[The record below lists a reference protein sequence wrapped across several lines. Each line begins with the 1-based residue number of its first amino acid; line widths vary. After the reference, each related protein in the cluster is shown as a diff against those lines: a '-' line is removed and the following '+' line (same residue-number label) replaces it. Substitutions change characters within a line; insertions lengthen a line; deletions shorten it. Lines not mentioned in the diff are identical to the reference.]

1 MDEPRVHTMPDQQLV
16 LEILKDIQ
24 ARLSRN
30 EEKLDSVVRR
40 MSTNEEAV
48 ANTQRSVDDL
58 GRWLDDLIKAAE
70 LRDVSSR

>member
-1 MDEPRVHTMPDQQLV
+1 MPDQKLV

-24 ARLSRN
+24 SRLLRN
-30 EEKLDSVVRR
+30 EEKLDTMVRR

-58 GRWLDDLIKAAE
+58 GRWLDDLIKAAD
-70 LRDVSSR
+70 LRDVSNR

>member
-1 MDEPRVHTMPDQQLV
+1 MADQQLI

-24 ARLSRN
+24 SRLSRN
-30 EEKLDSVVRR
+30 EAKLDTMMRR

-58 GRWLDDLIKAAE
+58 GRWLDDLVKAATDSTD
-70 LRDVSSR
+70 RGSGKGSGAGG

>member
-1 MDEPRVHTMPDQQLV
+1 MANQQLV

-24 ARLSRN
+24 ARLLRN
-30 EEKLDSVVRR
+30 EEKLDTLVRR
-40 MSTNEEAV
+40 MSTNEESV

-70 LRDVSSR
+70 LKDVSNR

>member
-1 MDEPRVHTMPDQQLV
+1 MYCVDNQMAEQKLV

-24 ARLSRN
+24 SRLSRN
-30 EEKLDSVVRR
+30 EAKLDTMMRR

-58 GRWLDDLIKAAE
+58 GRWLDDLVKAAE
-70 LRDVSSR
+70 LDVNSG

>member
-1 MDEPRVHTMPDQQLV
+1 MAEQKLV

-24 ARLSRN
+24 ARMARN
-30 EEKLDSVVRR
+30 EEKLDTLVRR

-58 GRWLDDLIKAAE
+58 GRWLDDLIKAAD
-70 LRDVSSR
+70 LDASTG

>member
-1 MDEPRVHTMPDQQLV
+1 MHDQQLV

>member
-1 MDEPRVHTMPDQQLV
+1 MPEQQLV

-30 EEKLDSVVRR
+30 EEKLDTVVRR

-70 LRDVSSR
+70 LRDVSNR

>member
-1 MDEPRVHTMPDQQLV
+1 MADQQLV

-24 ARLSRN
+24 ARQSRT
-30 EEKLDSVVRR
+30 EAKLDTMMRR

-58 GRWLDDLIKAAE
+58 GRWLDDLIKAAD
-70 LRDVSSR
+70 LNTASGG

>member
-1 MDEPRVHTMPDQQLV
+1 MADQQLV

-24 ARLSRN
+24 SRLSRN
-30 EEKLDSVVRR
+30 EAKLDTMMRR

-70 LRDVSSR
+70 LDAHSG

>member
-1 MDEPRVHTMPDQQLV
+1 MPDQQLV

-30 EEKLDSVVRR
+30 EEKLDSLVRR

-58 GRWLDDLIKAAE
+58 GRWMDDLIKAAE
-70 LRDVSSR
+70 LKDASSR